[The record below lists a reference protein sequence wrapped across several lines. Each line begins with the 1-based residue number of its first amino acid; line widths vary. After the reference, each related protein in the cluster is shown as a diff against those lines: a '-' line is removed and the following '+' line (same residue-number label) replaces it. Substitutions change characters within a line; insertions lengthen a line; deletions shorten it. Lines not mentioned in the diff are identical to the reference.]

1 MLSILLVGFP
11 ILNQIT
17 NSTIL
22 IAVTVVLNFYYSFAE
37 KTFIRNM
44 EAKNLNVIR
53 IGRVTF
59 NSIVI
64 ITSFYLFGGNNSRII
79 ILFNILSILIVNV
92 FIYFK
97 YLKKYQLFGLIS
109 VTFIFKATKRFPKI
123 YWSWNA
129 LQYISVSNTN
139 FRGWFLFSSH

>member
-1 MLSILLVGFP
+1 MYLSIVSIVSEITSLGYLSSIQLLQDDELKKMFNSLLFLMLSILLVGFP

-79 ILFNILSILIVNV
+79 ILFNILSI
-92 FIYFK
+92 FDC
-97 YLKKYQLFGLIS
+97 
-109 VTFIFKATKRFPKI
+109 
-123 YWSWNA
+123 
-129 LQYISVSNTN
+129 
-139 FRGWFLFSSH
+139 